1 MQGHEEG
8 HLDDL
13 LDGSI
18 CDHPIAPTPAS
29 RTLQRGCQLMKL
41 TASWRFALVALLS
54 LVFGHSMVLHAD
66 QPALHVLID
75 QQLVPVAGT
84 EAPWC
89 SDAEFLRRVSLDL
102 IGMPPTAD
110 QAREFIGDPAPDKRA
125 QLVDRLLASP
135 HYARQL
141 ASTLDL
147 TLMERRP
154 HTHVSADEW
163 QAWLMTAVRENRP
176 WNLLVQELL
185 LADGD
190 DPATRPAARF
200 TLDRASEPHL
210 MTRDIGRIFFGRDLQ
225 CAQCHDHPIVND
237 YMQTDYQGLLAF
249 LTPAYAQVVK
259 EADKEKTV
267 VGEKAGT
274 ELTFSSVFVG
284 VPHRTG
290 ARMPDAAAIDEPFLL
305 PGEEYDVPPA
315 DNTKPVPKFSRRTKL
330 AEQATSGSNAAFNQ
344 NIVNR
349 LWAQMFGR
357 GLVHPLDLH
366 HSDNPATDP
375 ELLRSLA
382 EQFVAMKFDIKAF
395 LRELTLTRAYQ
406 RSFDAPADPL
416 ILADKAMQDV
426 TAIESSLAALQAK
439 AEQTAHAFASAT
451 EAWYAAEAAAMP
463 VAAEVDAAKNH
474 YAEAKKKL
482 DEANAAL
489 AAANANL
496 QTKQP
501 VLAAL
506 QQAVTSVQAA
516 AQAIPGDP
524 EIAEAVAKLQAKSQ
538 LATTE
543 VEALT
548 KSVQDLTAA
557 IPAPTEAFNNAMP
570 PLQVALGKLIPL
582 SDAVKAAEQ
591 RMLVARRVA
600 ANDAETVAALQRRQ
614 QTATRIAQ
622 LPVVQ
627 QEIATARQ
635 LVGTRQSD
643 LAAAQNALTQFATTL
658 EQVSQKFSAATAAH
672 DLATSTLLAANAE
685 HDKRVAQAKSIADA
699 SDAALKAKEAIA
711 DDPLLVEV
719 AAKLQQRAL
728 LAQTQTGQSQQQ
740 IDAAAAAQN
749 VAADALAAAKIEQDT
764 ALAQQGSLQQT
775 HDAATAA
782 LTAANT
788 DVTQKESEFD
798 LSVASL
804 TESWARDF
812 TVSSL
817 KPLTPEQLCW
827 TVFRVTGVY
836 QNYWNSEVAELDK
849 TNPLNDEQKQDPA
862 ILAARQVDLEQRV
875 YDKLKANVGS
885 FVAVYGAAAGQ
896 PQGDFFSTAD
906 QALFAANGGSIN
918 SWIVPAGDNVTSR
931 IVGQSDPKLAAEEL
945 YLAVLTRLPTEE
957 ETADVVSHLASR
969 ESDKATAA
977 QELVWAL
984 LNSAELRFNH

>member
-1 MQGHEEG
+1 
-8 HLDDL
+8 
-13 LDGSI
+13 
-18 CDHPIAPTPAS
+18 
-29 RTLQRGCQLMKL
+29 MKL
-41 TASWRFALVALLS
+41 TASWRFAFVALLS
-54 LVFGHSMVLHAD
+54 LVFGHSRMLHAD
-66 QPALHVLID
+66 QPALHFLID

-84 EAPWC
+84 EAPLC

-110 QAREFIGDPAPDKRA
+110 QARKFIQDPNPDKRA
-125 QLVDRLLASP
+125 LLIDQLIASP
-135 HYARQL
+135 HYPRHL

-147 TLMERRP
+147 MLMERRA

-163 QAWLMTAVRENRP
+163 QAWLIKAVRENRP
-176 WNLLVQELL
+176 WNLLVRELL

-200 TLDRASEPHL
+200 TLDRAAEPHL
-210 MTRDIGRIFFGRDLQ
+210 LTRDIGRILFGRDLQ

-259 EADKEKTV
+259 QADKEKTV

-290 ARMPDAAAIDEPFLL
+290 ARIPGATAIDEPFLL

-315 DNTKPVPKFSRRTKL
+315 DNTKPVPKFSRRAKL
-330 AEQATSGSNAAFNQ
+330 AELATSGSNAAFNQ

-366 HSDNPATDP
+366 HSDNPATNP
-375 ELLRSLA
+375 ELLRLLA
-382 EQFVAMKFDIKAF
+382 EHFVGMNFNIQAF
-395 LRELTLTRAYQ
+395 LRELALTRVYQ
-406 RSFDAPADPL
+406 RSFDAPANPL
-416 ILADKAMQDV
+416 ILADKASQEV
-426 TAIESSLAALQAK
+426 TAIESELATLKAK
-439 AEQTAHAFASAT
+439 VDQTAQAFATAT

-463 VAAEVDAAKNH
+463 VAAEVDAARNQ

-489 AAANANL
+489 ATANANL
-496 QTKQP
+496 QSKQQ

-506 QQAVTSVQAA
+506 QQAVASVQAA
-516 AQAIPGDP
+516 AQAIPGDT
-524 EIAEAVAKLQAKSQ
+524 EIADAAAKLQAKSQ
-538 LATTE
+538 LASTE
-543 VEALT
+543 VDALT
-548 KSVQDLTAA
+548 KSAQDLAAA
-557 IPAPTEAFNNAMP
+557 IAAPTEVFNNAMP
-570 PLQVALGKLIPL
+570 PLQAALAKLTPL
-582 SDAVKAAEQ
+582 SQAVKQAEQ

-600 ANDAETVAALQRRQ
+600 ANHAETVAALQRRQ
-614 QTATRIAQ
+614 QTATMIAQ

-635 LVGTRQSD
+635 LVTTRQSD

-658 EQVSQKFSAATAAH
+658 EQVSQKLIAATVAH
-672 DLATSTLLAANAE
+672 DLAKSSLLAAHAE
-685 HDKRVAQAKSIADA
+685 HDKRVAEAESIADA
-699 SDAALKAKEAIA
+699 SDAAAKAKAA
-711 DDPLLVEV
+711 LPDDPLLAEV
-719 AAKLQQRAL
+719 AAKLQQRAV
-728 LAQTQTGQSQQQ
+728 LAQTQIGQSQQQ
-740 IDAAAAAQN
+740 VDAATAAQDDT
-749 VAADALAAAKIEQDT
+749 ADALAAAKTEQNS
-764 ALAQQGSLQQT
+764 ALAQQSSLQQSL
-775 HDAATAA
+775 DAATAA
-782 LTAANT
+782 LTTATN
-788 DVTQKESEFD
+788 DVRQKESEFD
-798 LSVASL
+798 LSVKSL

-812 TVSSL
+812 TVSTL

-827 TVFRVTGVY
+827 TVFRITGVY
-836 QNYWNSEVAELDK
+836 QNYWNAEVAELDK
-849 TNPLNDEQKQDPA
+849 ANPLSDDQKLDPA
-862 ILAARQVDLEQRV
+862 IVAARAVDLEQRV

-918 SWIVPAGDNVTSR
+918 SWIVPSGDNVTNR

-945 YLAVLTRLPTEE
+945 YLAVLTRLPTED
-957 ETADVVSHLASR
+957 ETAEVVSYLSTR